1 MAKTYLYQIN
11 VTRDCNL
18 RCTHCYISSLVKKH
32 SGEMLA
38 ENVLKI
44 ARGIAEHMMSIKYD
58 VAEIHLIG
66 GEPTMLGPEFFEDVI
81 PKVREILSGNGFR
94 FELCLVSNLL
104 HPEILRFARLFDR
117 VNTSWEP
124 ISRFPK
130 PKLEQKWVDS
140 LRALQKEGITFG
152 VTTAVTKPVV
162 DLGAEAVLERLY
174 TQEGIKKIHFG
185 FFIPSGDG
193 LDNIK
198 DIFPEFHET
207 SQFLIQA
214 AEWYKKKR
222 HLDPDLYVN
231 PAESMLAAI
240 HTNTPLDD
248 IVCPI
253 IAGSMDIDWNGNA
266 ATCLEAGG
274 NREAVFSGNVL
285 ETTVMDVANLPTYR
299 KDVIKAARGHRA
311 CMTCD
316 AYRFCRSGCGVLHKY
331 WDPEKDQD
339 CPGFKGF
346 INHMRSMHADGMK
359 PKYEN
364 YAGGNTGC

>member
-1 MAKTYLYQIN
+1 MSKTYLYQIN

-18 RCTHCYISSLVKKH
+18 RCTHCYISSLVKKL
-32 SGEMLA
+32 SGEM
-38 ENVLKI
+38 EKESVLKI
-44 ARGIAEHMMSIKYD
+44 ARGIAEHMLSINYD

-81 PKVREILSGNGFR
+81 PKVREILSGKGFKY
-94 FELCLVSNLL
+94 ELCLVSNLM

-117 VNTSWEP
+117 INTSWEP
-124 ISRFPK
+124 VSRFPK
-130 PKLEQKWVDS
+130 PKLEQKWIDS
-140 LRALQKEGITFG
+140 LRILQGAGIKFG

-174 TQEGIKKIHFG
+174 TKEGIKNIHFG

-193 LDNIK
+193 LDNLK

-214 AEWYKKKR
+214 AEWYR
-222 HLDPDLYVN
+222 ARRVDDPDLFVN

-274 NREAVFSGNVL
+274 NREAVFSGNVI
-285 ETTVMDVANLPTYR
+285 ETSIKEVANLKSFR
-299 KDVIKAARGHRA
+299 KDVIKAARPNPN
-311 CMTCD
+311 CYNCD
-316 AYRFCRSGCGVLHKY
+316 AYDFCRSGCGVLAKH
-331 WDPEKDQD
+331 WDPAKDQD

-346 INHMRSMHADGMK
+346 INHMRGLHAAGMK

-364 YAGGNTGC
+364 YAGGNAGC